1 MPNDNEGVVY
11 TNPPQSRNEAIL
23 ESGISGTP
31 YTAPP
36 QSRIEDLLIQLINT
50 GGGGGTTVIANPEET
65 GNEENLGGLQV
76 GNNKFKVLEIG
87 EVLASAPQ
95 AKKPSLV
102 VSANDELS
110 YKPDTTNYILLYCD
124 DARTDLPDAWEIISE
139 YGIPINLAVPS
150 DHLNYN
156 CNNGKKMYE
165 LLHEMEDAGC
175 EILSHACSEADILTD
190 NSTKAQAYEWLKKS
204 KEALLAEGYRVNGFC
219 EPGGSNKVSYT
230 SRGFDNLVRMFY
242 SYSDCNIYPVGI
254 NAGRTS
260 LYTSGVTISSLLNS
274 IKRGQN
280 ARKFFFHAVG
290 GDVTEEYLREF
301 ISTAL
306 SQGFVFTTEFE
317 YYQTHAYSI
326 IDDRLKRL
334 EVGGGKYN
342 SFDAYLFHKGWGRPS
357 YDESVYPYAMVLGS
371 GDMRIYASNAPL
383 IKDLSE
389 SYIYLKKSDGTTFS
403 YKKWKYTSG
412 VWTLEK
418 TESVTSINTGLSKS
432 INPAAAN
439 YDVVDSN
446 GQTVRAVSDYY
457 SY

>member
-219 EPGGSNKVSYT
+219 EPG
-230 SRGFDNLVRMFY
+230 
-242 SYSDCNIYPVGI
+242 
-254 NAGRTS
+254 
-260 LYTSGVTISSLLNS
+260 
-274 IKRGQN
+274 
-280 ARKFFFHAVG
+280 
-290 GDVTEEYLREF
+290 
-301 ISTAL
+301 
-306 SQGFVFTTEFE
+306 
-317 YYQTHAYSI
+317 
-326 IDDRLKRL
+326 
-334 EVGGGKYN
+334 
-342 SFDAYLFHKGWGRPS
+342 
-357 YDESVYPYAMVLGS
+357 
-371 GDMRIYASNAPL
+371 
-383 IKDLSE
+383 
-389 SYIYLKKSDGTTFS
+389 
-403 YKKWKYTSG
+403 
-412 VWTLEK
+412 
-418 TESVTSINTGLSKS
+418 
-432 INPAAAN
+432 
-439 YDVVDSN
+439 
-446 GQTVRAVSDYY
+446 
-457 SY
+457 